1 MGVSAEG
8 GKDPAEEQVFAC
20 SLKRVNYIKASNQ
33 IFLTSG
39 RFFRMNCIWTG
50 LAEGKSLPGYCLS
63 GFVPELKR
71 LAKTLPVTRKQLV
84 DASKTL
90 AYEQ

>member
-20 SLKRVNYIKASNQ
+20 SLKRVNYIKATNQ

-39 RFFRMNCIWTG
+39 RFFRMNCIWTQ
-50 LAEGKSLPGYCLS
+50 LAEEKS
-63 GFVPELKR
+63 R
-71 LAKTLPVTRKQLV
+71 LREFSYSVFT
-84 DASKTL
+84 
-90 AYEQ
+90 